1 MSVIE
6 FSGLVTGLDTNSWVS
21 ALTALKNAKVEE
33 LQTERAAV
41 VDLKDV
47 VSGIKSFFT
56 SFRSSL
62 EKLTDAKFGVDA
74 MDIFVQNLANSSDPS
89 KVTAT
94 ASYTASRDTYEV
106 GVTQL
111 ASRIEG
117 LTVNIKGL
125 TEGEYVTIR
134 VERDTQSIIDAVQET
149 LDAYNTLV
157 AELNT
162 VLAIGGDLHSD
173 TALKSLKNQITSMFT
188 SRGTNGVTQ
197 FRNLAA
203 IGISTESASSAM
215 PSDIYSLYLDADKF
229 ENALNTSED
238 EVKLLLVGT
247 EDNPG
252 ILTRVETIVENMLAT
267 TGYFSTKTKS
277 LDREI
282 SQYDAKIEKAQA
294 QADSYKAML
303 ENKFQNMELLYSQ
316 MQSAYTNVF
325 SGGLV

>member
-1 MSVIE
+1 MII
-6 FSGLVTGLDTNSWVS
+6 TS
-21 ALTALKNAKVEE
+21 A
-33 LQTERAAV
+33 
-41 VDLKDV
+41 
-47 VSGIKSFFT
+47 
-56 SFRSSL
+56 SL
-62 EKLTDAKFGVDA
+62 G
-74 MDIFVQNLANSSDPS
+74 
-89 KVTAT
+89 
-94 ASYTASRDTYEV
+94 ASYVNIQGGTSNFTEILGLTIDAPGGGGERLTTYNQELGDNAILTINGTRIV
-106 GVTQL
+106 STSNTITSDI
-111 ASRIEG
+111 SRIEG
-117 LTVNIKGL
+117 LTVNIKGI
-125 TEGEYVTIR
+125 TEGDYVTIT
-134 VERDTQSIIDAVQET
+134 VERDTQSIVDAVQET

-162 VLAIGGDLHSD
+162 VLAIGGDLHND
-173 TALKSLKNQITSMFT
+173 IALKGLKNQITSMFT
-188 SRGTNGVTQ
+188 SRGTNGVTL

-203 IGISTESASSAM
+203 IGISTEGASSAM

-252 ILTRVETIVENMLAT
+252 ILTRVENIVENMLAT

-282 SQYDAKIEKAQA
+282 DKYDTKIEKAQA

-303 ENKFQNMELLYSQ
+303 ESKFQNMELLYSQ
-316 MQSAYTNVF
+316 MQTSYSNLF